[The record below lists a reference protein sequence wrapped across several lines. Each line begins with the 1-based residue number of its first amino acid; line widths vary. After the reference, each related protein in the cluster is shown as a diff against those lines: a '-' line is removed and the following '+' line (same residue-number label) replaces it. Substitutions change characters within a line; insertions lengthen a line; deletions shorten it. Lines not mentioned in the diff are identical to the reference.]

1 MLAVSSCSLPLST
14 QDVLRCVVIVAIGL
28 QLQQTPP
35 KKASHCKTCVNCS
48 AGTTLDLI
56 ADVGSMSDDLGL
68 FFFQISQEA

>member
-14 QDVLRCVVIVAIGL
+14 QNVLRCVVIVAIAA
-28 QLQQTPP
+28 TTNPP
-35 KKASHCKTCVNCS
+35 KKASHCKTCVTCS
-48 AGTTLDLI
+48 AGMMLDLI